1 VVSGRTNPPA
11 SDEVTAH
18 FFLPFWELQRIL
30 LIFIL
35 RDRFLKAHSGEM
47 QCTVKPIIQSYRDL
61 FAWKKSM
68 AMVVNIYRCTQTFP
82 KIETYG
88 LTSQL
93 RRAAVS
99 IPSNI
104 AEGQARLSTGEF
116 RHFLGNARGSLMEVE
131 TQILIAR
138 DLGYLDQD
146 QSDHLLNNAAEIG
159 RILNGLLA
167 SLSNRK

>member
-1 VVSGRTNPPA
+1 
-11 SDEVTAH
+11 
-18 FFLPFWELQRIL
+18 
-30 LIFIL
+30 
-35 RDRFLKAHSGEM
+35 
-47 QCTVKPIIQSYRDL
+47 
-61 FAWKKSM
+61 M
-68 AMVVNIYRCTQTFP
+68 ALVLSVYRCTQAFP

-99 IPSNI
+99 VPSNI

-116 RHFLGNARGSLMEVE
+116 KQFLGNARGSLIEVE

-138 DLGYLDQD
+138 DLGYLDQN
-146 QSDHLLNNAAEIG
+146 QSDCLIRDTAEVG

-167 SLSNRK
+167 SLSSRK